1 MCYQTRAKDL
11 KISVCR
17 YGRTTNYT
25 LKSPEQDLYLSAVEK
40 SQRIDKVAKTIGISS
55 ADARSVLRDFEKNGL
70 ILFSADKKSFLSL
83 ATKCV

>member
-1 MCYQTRAKDL
+1 MCYERGPKHL

-17 YGRTTNYT
+17 DGHRTSHI
-25 LKSPEQDLYLSAVEK
+25 LKSPEQDIYLSAIEK